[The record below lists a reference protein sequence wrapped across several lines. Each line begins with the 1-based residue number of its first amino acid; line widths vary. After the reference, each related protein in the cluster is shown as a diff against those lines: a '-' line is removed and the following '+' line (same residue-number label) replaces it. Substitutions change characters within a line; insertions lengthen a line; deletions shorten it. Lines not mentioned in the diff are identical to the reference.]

1 MLRPVL
7 LPAAL
12 LSVAVTLAGADLS
25 GIWVGQLPGRNG
37 DLLDIAFKFSQSG
50 TGLSGKLYGDYGS
63 SPIVEGKVS
72 GDQVSF
78 TIITA
83 EQAGNQI
90 NNSRIR
96 FTGSLKD
103 DKLELT
109 REREGSTNAGNGGGV
124 QPRPGAAKQAF
135 TLKRLF

>member
-1 MLRPVL
+1 M
-7 LPAAL
+7 AIG
-12 LSVAVTLAGADLS
+12 VTLSGADLS
-25 GIWVGQLPGRNG
+25 GIWVGQVPGRNG
-37 DLLDIAFKFSQSG
+37 DLLDIAFKFSQNG
-50 TGLSGKLYGDYGS
+50 TGFAGKLYGDYGS
-63 SPIVEGKVS
+63 SPIVDGKVS

-78 TIITA
+78 TVIAT

-96 FTGSLKD
+96 FSGSLKD

-124 QPRPGAAKQAF
+124 QIKTNAPQ
-135 TLKRLF
+135 TVHLKRLL